1 MEECFRLQT
10 MARRYFKGAK
20 GDRNDEQEAL
30 VTRKSLTISCIG
42 VISLF
47 LLSFPAWGAEVTI
60 GPLLELPGADT
71 MTVVWE
77 TDTAG
82 TGSVT
87 VRDGAGNEKEIVS
100 PDATTRHVVTIGGL
114 APDTRYEYTVFADGD
129 AVYRSWFRSL
139 PEQGPYRVAFIG
151 DTRGNDGVTSVI
163 FSQVDVYNPRFIVML
178 GDFVDKSNRTSDWKE
193 QIFDPGKKL
202 FDHIPIFAITGNHDV
217 QYDPTG
223 EMFRRFFL
231 RPPSTPAGTLIYNVT
246 ICGDLY
252 IFADYYTNRPILAVT
267 DGIKLYRLLHDASER
282 ADTGHIFLLVHDGV
296 ISHWIF
302 RSGNFALK
310 PLLRIMGKYGV
321 TAMISGHD
329 HYYARGITYS
339 GVPFFITGGGGSTLR
354 QRNKYNFYAVL
365 TGRTDFL
372 KSTHHFLVMDV
383 DRQACTFRA
392 VLPDG
397 VVFDTAVIK
406 RGK

>member
-1 MEECFRLQT
+1 MKEYFRLKT
-10 MARRYFKGAK
+10 TPGVVSRSKG
-20 GDRNDEQEAL
+20 GRIDDEEAL
-30 VTRKSLTISCIG
+30 VTRKGLTISCIG
-42 VISLF
+42 VVSFF

-60 GPLLELPGADT
+60 GPLLELPGPDT

-82 TGSVT
+82 AGSVV

-114 APDTRYEYTVFADGD
+114 APDTRYDYTVFADKD
-129 AVYRSWFRSL
+129 AAYRSWFVTL
-139 PEQGPYRVAFIG
+139 PEEGPYRAAFIG
-151 DTRGNDGVTSVI
+151 DMRGNDGVTSVI
-163 FSQVDVYNPRFIVML
+163 FSQIDVYNPRFIVML
-178 GDFVDKSNRTSDWKE
+178 GDFVDRSNRIQDWK
-193 QIFDPGKKL
+193 QQLFDPGRKL

-231 RPPSTPAGTLIYNVT
+231 RPPSTPPGTLLFDTT
-246 ICGDLY
+246 ICKDLY
-252 IFADYYTNRPILAVT
+252 IFTDFYTNRPILAVT
-267 DGIKLYRLLHDASER
+267 DGIRLYRLLR
-282 ADTGHIFLLVHDGV
+282 DTSKRSDIGHIFLLVHDGV
-296 ISHWIF
+296 ISHWIY
-302 RSGNFALK
+302 RRGNFSLK

-339 GVPFFITGGGGSTLR
+339 GVPFFITGGGGSSLR
-354 QRNKYNFYAVL
+354 QVNPYNFYGVL
-365 TGRTDFL
+365 TGRTDFV

-383 DRQACTFRA
+383 DRQTCTFRA

-397 VVFDTAVIK
+397 AVFDTAVIK
-406 RGK
+406 KGK